1 MVGQGNK
8 RKVVKLK
15 QSPTLASGK
24 RVLDIEAEAIRQLVG
39 RLDESFERAVDAI
52 IKCRGR
58 VVVTGMGK
66 SGQICRKLAA
76 TFASTGTSAFFLH
89 AAEASHGDLGMFAR
103 GDVCL
108 AISNSGTTREL
119 VSLIPSIKRLRIPL
133 IAMTGRLESPLAED
147 ADILL
152 DISVAQEACP
162 LGLAPTAS
170 TTVTLAL
177 GDALAV
183 AVLER
188 RGFSEEDFALLHPGG
203 ALGAKLMRVRDV
215 MHPGGEVPCV
225 PLQTPVHESLTAMTE
240 GGFGVVCVVQKN
252 GRLAGVVTDGDIRRG
267 ILAHERFTE
276 LTARDIMSR
285 SPKTISDHALAAEAL
300 ALMEEH
306 SITSLFIVD
315 GHNGRPVGI
324 VHLHDLLKAG
334 TA

>member
-1 MVGQGNK
+1 MAVQGSK
-8 RKVVKLK
+8 RKVVRLEP
-15 QSPTLASGK
+15 SPTLQSGK
-24 RVLDIEAEAIRQLVG
+24 RVLAIESDELRRLES
-39 RLDESFERAVDAI
+39 RLDENFEKAVETI
-52 IKCRGR
+52 LKCKGR

-66 SGQICRKLAA
+66 SGQICRKIAA
-76 TFASTGTSAFFLH
+76 TLASTGTSAFFLH
-89 AAEASHGDLGMFAR
+89 AAEGSHGDLGMFAR

-119 VSLIPSIKRLRIPL
+119 LSLIPAVKRQRIPL
-133 IAMTGRLESPLAED
+133 IGMTGGLDSPLAED

-152 DISVAQEACP
+152 DISVSQEACP

-170 TTVTLAL
+170 TTVTLGL

-203 ALGAKLMRVRDV
+203 ALGAKLMRVSDV
-215 MHPGGEVPCV
+215 MHSSQELPSVGMK
-225 PLQTPVHESLTAMTE
+225 TPALDALGAMSK
-240 GGFGVVCVVQKN
+240 GGFGVCAVVEKK
-252 GRLAGVVTDGDIRRG
+252 GRLAGVITDGDVRRA
-267 ILAHERFTE
+267 ILGHESFNE
-276 LTARDIMSR
+276 LNAEDIMTGA
-285 SPKTISDHALAAEAL
+285 PKTISDHALVVEAL

-315 GHNGRPVGI
+315 GGNGRPVGL

>member
-1 MVGQGNK
+1 MAVQGNK

-15 QSPTLASGK
+15 QSPALASGK
-24 RVLDIEAEAIRQLVG
+24 RVLDIEADAIRSLVG
-39 RLDESFERAVDAI
+39 RLDDSFEKAVEAM

-66 SGQICRKLAA
+66 SGQICRKIAA
-76 TFASTGTSAFFLH
+76 TLASTGTSSFFLH
-89 AAEASHGDLGMFAR
+89 AAEASHGDIGMFAR

-119 VSLIPSIKRLRIPL
+119 LSLIPAVKRQRIPL
-133 IAMTGRLESPLAED
+133 IAMTGGLDSPLAED

-152 DISVAQEACP
+152 DVSIAQEACP

-203 ALGAKLMRVRDV
+203 ALGAKLMRVADV
-215 MHPGGEVPCV
+215 MHPGTERPCV
-225 PLQTPVHESLTAMTE
+225 SLRTPIRETLLAMSK
-240 GGFGVVCVVQKN
+240 GGLGVAGVVKKN
-252 GRLAGVVTDGDIRRG
+252 GKLAGVITDGDVRRG
-267 ILAHERFTE
+267 ILEHGSFTD
-276 LTARDIMSR
+276 LCAGAVMTR
-285 SPKTISDHALAAEAL
+285 SPKTISGHALVVEAL

-306 SITSLFIVD
+306 AITSLFIVD
-315 GHNGRPVGI
+315 RDPGRPVGL